1 MEKAASKGR
10 SFVKQ
15 AAILAMAG
23 IIVRFFGFLY
33 RPALTALLG
42 DRGNAIYSAG
52 YQVYNF
58 LLILSS
64 AGLPPAIGRIVSE
77 RLALKQYENAH
88 RVFKVALV
96 FSSIMGAVCMLVLFF
111 GAGFIAEHICKI
123 PDAYYTL
130 VSLAP
135 TVLIV
140 AVMSSFRGYFQGMNT
155 MVPTAVS
162 QVIEQ
167 IFNAVFSVLLAWVLV
182 PKSIALGAAGGTIGT
197 GVGALAGLGIVFI
210 AYKSVKPTLMRRISR
225 DRTEDEKIES
235 HSYLLKLI
243 VSTALPIILGTA
255 VYSITNLIDLSMVMD
270 RLLSIGTI
278 TAERAEE
285 LYGQLQGK
293 YVLLSTLPVA
303 LSTAIATAAIPNIA
317 ASVATR
323 DKEASDRKISLAIRM
338 SMIVSIPS
346 AVGMGILA
354 DQIILMIF
362 PTAPEGGSLVRIG
375 AISIVFLAL
384 SQIVTG
390 TLQGIGDVKSP
401 AINAVFGAIVKIILN
416 YLLIG
421 IPALNINGAVIATI
435 GCYVV
440 ASLLNLRKLIL
451 LTKVRLDY
459 TDIIVK
465 PFIASLIMGVGCF
478 ASYKLMF
485 MILHRNAI
493 ATLFSIAISMAI
505 YALAMIFIKGVRRED
520 CSALPLGSKLER
532 LFDILGY

>member
-1 MEKAASKGR
+1 MDRPASKGK

-15 AAILAMAG
+15 AAILAVAG

-77 RLALKQYENAH
+77 RLALKQYGNAH
-88 RVFKVALV
+88 RVFKVALA
-96 FSSIMGAVCMLVLFF
+96 FSSAMGAICMLVLFF

-140 AVMSSFRGYFQGMNT
+140 AVMASFRGYFQGMNT

-167 IFNAVFSVLLAWVLV
+167 IFNAVFSVFLAWVLV

-197 GVGALAGLGIVFI
+197 GVGALAGLVVVVL
-210 AYKSVKPTLMRRISR
+210 AYKAVKPTLYRRI
-225 DRTEDEKIES
+225 DRVKAVEEQES
-235 HSYLLKLI
+235 SKYILKLL
-243 VSTALPIILGTA
+243 VTTALPIILGTA

-270 RLLSIGTI
+270 RLLSISTM

-317 ASVATR
+317 ASVATK
-323 DKEASDRKISLAIRM
+323 DKAASDKKISMAIRM

-354 DQIILMIF
+354 DQLVLMIF
-362 PTAPEGGSLVRIG
+362 PSAPEGGSLVRIG
-375 AISIVFLAL
+375 AISIVFLAM

-421 IPALNINGAVIATI
+421 IPSVNIIGAVIATI
-435 GCYVV
+435 GCYIV
-440 ASLLNLRKLIL
+440 ASTLNLRRLIS
-451 LTKVRLDY
+451 LTKVRLNY
-459 TDIIVK
+459 KDIILK
-465 PFIASLIMGVGCF
+465 PTIASLIMGVVCVL
-478 ASYKLMF
+478 SYKLSYMALQSNT
-485 MILHRNAI
+485 IS
-493 ATLFSIAISMAI
+493 TLFSIALSIVV
-505 YALAMIFIKGVRRED
+505 YAFAMIFIKGVRRED
-520 CSALPLGSKLER
+520 CSSLPLGSKLEK

>member
-1 MEKAASKGR
+1 
-10 SFVKQ
+10 
-15 AAILAMAG
+15 MAG

-155 MVPTAVS
+155 MVPTAIS

-167 IFNAVFSVLLAWVLV
+167 IFNAVFSVFIAWVLV

-197 GVGALAGLGIVFI
+197 GVGALAGLAVVFI
-210 AYKSVKPTLMRRISR
+210 AYKAVKPTLMRHIER
-225 DRTEDEKIES
+225 DKTADEKIES
-235 HSYLLKLI
+235 HSFLLKLI

-317 ASVATR
+317 ASVATK
-323 DKEASDRKISLAIRM
+323 DKAASDRKISMAIRM

-375 AISIVFLAL
+375 AISIVFLAM

-435 GCYVV
+435 GCYIV
-440 ASLLNLRKLIL
+440 ASMLNLKKLIK
-451 LTKVRLDY
+451 LTKVRLNY
-459 TDIIVK
+459 TDILLK

-485 MILHRNAI
+485 MALHRNAV
-493 ATLFSIAISMAI
+493 ATLFSIILSMAI
-505 YALAMIFIKGVRRED
+505 YAFAMIFIKGVRRED
-520 CSALPLGSKLER
+520 CSILPLGSKLEK